1 MKPEPLPPTE
11 IDRINHISLIGA
23 ANAALVRFDG
33 LLLSIKNLDLLLT
46 LYITQEAVISSRI
59 DERPVLPGYYHYFIP
74 GQKQVFPDE

>member
-33 LLLSIKNLDLLLT
+33 LLQST
-46 LYITQEAVISSRI
+46 
-59 DERPVLPGYYHYFIP
+59 
-74 GQKQVFPDE
+74 